1 MFSVLALESE
11 QTGFSQD
18 GFYFPIPEHRGA
30 VFACMHF
37 LLHSQM
43 GQPSR
48 PEAQLNMTV
57 VKSSPNPI
65 ISRGRSEYSDTEGG
79 NWQTC
84 SGGSLPTTPPP
95 AGSSGSSLGQIG
107 KEQGSSPSSLYRA
120 PFSHLDCGNLSSL
133 NIRTKKTCPQPESL
147 IQHLSLFP
155 GLLSAE
161 SYQSMLSHSL
171 ELQE

>member
-11 QTGFSQD
+11 QTGFSKD

-30 VFACMHF
+30 VSACMHF

-79 NWQTC
+79 DWQA
-84 SGGSLPTTPPP
+84 SSSGSLPTTPPP
-95 AGSSGSSLGQIG
+95 AGSSGSWQCPGAWPDRQRTRQLSLLSL
-107 KEQGSSPSSLYRA
+107 QGSIFTPRLWESVIPQYNDQKNMSP
-120 PFSHLDCGNLSSL
+120 
-133 NIRTKKTCPQPESL
+133 T
-147 IQHLSLFP
+147 
-155 GLLSAE
+155 
-161 SYQSMLSHSL
+161 
-171 ELQE
+171 